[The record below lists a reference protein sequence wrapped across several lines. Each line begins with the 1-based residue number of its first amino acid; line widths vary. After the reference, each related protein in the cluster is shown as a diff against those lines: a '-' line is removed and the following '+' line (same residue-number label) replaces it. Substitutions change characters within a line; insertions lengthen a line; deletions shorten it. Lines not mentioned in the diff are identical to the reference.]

1 MDLNLNSLFYLFF
14 RLSPFIIVCF
24 FTLGSIINGEL
35 KGFIYLV
42 GLIFTCVL
50 SAVGTSQFVD
60 NNGEDNAKASVC
72 SLYTINS
79 IASDITPMSLVI
91 LSYTFFYLVYPIGKY
106 KLAIDNVPVLIFFPI
121 LILAE
126 AYWIISKSCFPVINC
141 FLAFVF
147 GGCLGVA
154 WAAIIDATKLRGLQ
168 YYNIGSNRERCSVAS
183 KQRFVCTTY
192 NKKGEAVNY
201 ATVPT

>member
-42 GLIFTCVL
+42 GLIFTCVISRL
-50 SAVGTSQFVD
+50 FSSPFVD
-60 NNGEDNAKASVC
+60 NSIDNNAKAPVC

-79 IASDITPMSLVI
+79 IAPNVTPMSLVI
-91 LSYTFFYLVYPIGKY
+91 LSYTFFYLVFPIGKY

-192 NKKGEAVNY
+192 NKKGEAVDY
-201 ATVPT
+201 ATT

>member
-42 GLIFTCVL
+42 GLIFTCRI
-50 SAVGTSQFVD
+50 SEFFSSPFVD
-60 NNGEDNAKASVC
+60 NGIEGNAKAPVC

-183 KQRFVCTTY
+183 KQRFVCTTHTTK
-192 NKKGEAVNY
+192 NA
-201 ATVPT
+201 